1 MVKIIHLKIKINLQ
15 KMIVINNKFYNK
27 NKKNEK

>member
-1 MVKIIHLKIKINLQ
+1 MVKIIYLKIKINLQ

>member
-1 MVKIIHLKIKINLQ
+1 MEKIIQLKIKINLQ